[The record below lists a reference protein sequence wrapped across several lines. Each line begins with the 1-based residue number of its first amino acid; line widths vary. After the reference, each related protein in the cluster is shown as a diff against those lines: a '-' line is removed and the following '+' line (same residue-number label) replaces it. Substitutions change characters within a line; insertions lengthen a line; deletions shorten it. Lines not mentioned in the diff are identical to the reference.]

1 MSDHNELG
9 KLGEKMAAEHLDKK
23 GYKIL
28 DKNYSFGKAEVDIV
42 AMKNNKVVFVEVKTR
57 ESSYLSAP
65 EYTISPKKQ
74 KQIIKAADAYLKEHN
89 LEQESQFDIITIIVN
104 SQYSKL
110 DHMEG
115 AFYPT
120 L

>member
-9 KLGEKMAAEHLDKK
+9 KVGEKMAADHLEKK
-23 GYKIL
+23 GFKIL
-28 DKNYSFGKAEVDIV
+28 HKNYYYGKAEVDIV
-42 AMKNNKVVFVEVKTR
+42 AMKDNQVVFVEVKTR
-57 ESSYLSAP
+57 ESSYLSGP
-65 EYTISPKKQ
+65 EYTVSLKKQ
-74 KQIIKAADAYLKEHN
+74 KQIIKAADAYLKEFN
-89 LEQESQFDIITIIVN
+89 LEQESRFDIITIIVN

-115 AFYPT
+115 AFFPT

>member
-1 MSDHNELG
+1 MSDHIELG

-23 GYKIL
+23 GFKIL

-42 AMKNNKVVFVEVKTR
+42 AMKDNKIVFVEVKTR
-57 ESSYLSAP
+57 ESAYLSAP
-65 EYTISPKKQ
+65 EHTVSVKKQ
-74 KQIIKAADAYLKEHN
+74 KQIVKAADAYLKEHN
-89 LEQESQFDIITIIVN
+89 LEQESRFDIISIIVN
-104 SQYSKL
+104 SKYNKL
-110 DHMEG
+110 DHMED